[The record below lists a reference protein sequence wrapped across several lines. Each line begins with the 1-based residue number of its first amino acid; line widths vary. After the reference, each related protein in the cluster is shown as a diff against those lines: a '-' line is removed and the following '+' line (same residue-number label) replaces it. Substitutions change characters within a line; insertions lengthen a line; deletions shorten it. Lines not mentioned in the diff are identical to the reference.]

1 MDRKHVC
8 ESPMA
13 ALTNFH
19 RFSGFKP
26 LDSSGDEKSE
36 LKVLAGL
43 CSFWKFQGRLHLPF
57 QLLEALALAVLL
69 GDHFLTSL

>member
-1 MDRKHVC
+1 
-8 ESPMA
+8 MA

-19 RFSGFKP
+19 RFSFFKP
-26 LDSSGDEKSE
+26 LDSSGGEKSE
-36 LKVLAGL
+36 FKVLAGL
-43 CSFWKFQGRLHLPF
+43 RSFWKFQGRLHLPF